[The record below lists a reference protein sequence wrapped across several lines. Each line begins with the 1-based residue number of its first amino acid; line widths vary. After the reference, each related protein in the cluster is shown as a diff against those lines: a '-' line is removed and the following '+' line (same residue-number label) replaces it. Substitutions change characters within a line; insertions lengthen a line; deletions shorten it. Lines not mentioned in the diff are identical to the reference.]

1 MKRDLVRARKDNVKK
16 HKISDIINFVSNRE
30 SLWEFIGMEKDLA
43 SMGLQFNLEDIEN
56 ALDDTGD
63 GLNNMSEQELL
74 STIQQ
79 D

>member
-63 GLNNMSEQELL
+63 GLTNMSEQELL

>member
-1 MKRDLVRARKDNVKK
+1 VKK
-16 HKISDIINFVSNRE
+16 HKISDIINFVSNRD

-56 ALDDTGD
+56 ALDDSGD

-74 STIQQ
+74 STI
-79 D
+79 

>member
-1 MKRDLVRARKDNVKK
+1 MKK
-16 HKISDIINFVSNRE
+16 HKISDIINFVSNRD

-56 ALDDTGD
+56 ALDDSGD

-74 STIQQ
+74 STI
-79 D
+79 

>member
-16 HKISDIINFVSNRE
+16 HKISDIINFMSNRE